1 MGNTAFG
8 ESIGYVFHV
17 FGAPLGK
24 SQNLPSGYLTVCH
37 GKSPFLIAKPSISM
51 GHFHPFSMAMLVITR
66 GYLESS

>member
-8 ESIGYVFHV
+8 ESIGYVFHL

-24 SQNLPSGYLTVCH
+24 SQNLPSGYLTVSH
-37 GKSPFLIAKPSISM
+37 GKSPCLIAKPSISM
-51 GHFHPFSMAMLVITR
+51 GHGLTMAMLVITR